1 MSKHEA
7 KGHSLVLIVT
17 CIYQNFHI
25 GIINSVS
32 KATQTSVSEVIK
44 PLTIRKVQS
53 KTVEP
58 CMVPGTYLSLN

>member
-1 MSKHEA
+1 MKQ
-7 KGHSLVLIVT
+7 KVTVLVLIFT

-44 PLTIRKVQS
+44 PLTIWKV
-53 KTVEP
+53 
-58 CMVPGTYLSLN
+58 